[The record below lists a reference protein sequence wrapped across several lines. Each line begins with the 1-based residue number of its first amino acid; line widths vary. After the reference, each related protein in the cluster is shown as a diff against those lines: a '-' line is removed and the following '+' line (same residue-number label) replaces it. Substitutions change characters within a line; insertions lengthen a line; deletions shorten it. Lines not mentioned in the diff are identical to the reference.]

1 MVVGIVGD
9 MDREGNA
16 VGGLQEGQ
24 KEKTERPMMRKRR
37 SAGADG

>member
-24 KEKTERPMMRKRR
+24 KEKTEKECRR
-37 SAGADG
+37 